1 MSRIIDGR
9 KGFTLIEL
17 LVVIAIIAILASML
31 LPALSKARERGRSAQ
46 CMGNLRQLG
55 LAIQQYCVDSDF
67 IPAVQYKNGE
77 WWYYLLDGYIKGAE
91 RVNGKFNT
99 GASGYDSLLFFAKTA
114 FRCPSDTK
122 PYMTT
127 SSNGGGLS
135 FGMNG
140 FLGNYAGADPR
151 LQAWVKGSQVRYPSL
166 MAVLVET
173 SYYPTTNT
181 WGNGVDPLA
190 VLPNHPGV
198 MENNS
203 NYIVKYH
210 TGATNLLY
218 FDGHVAARRELR
230 KCNMGSEWE
239 KLWMPKGSY

>member
-1 MSRIIDGR
+1 M
-9 KGFTLIEL
+9 
-17 LVVIAIIAILASML
+17 
-31 LPALSKARERGRSAQ
+31 
-46 CMGNLRQLG
+46 
-55 LAIQQYCVDSDF
+55 
-67 IPAVQYKNGE
+67 
-77 WWYYLLDGYIKGAE
+77 DGYIKGAE

-99 GASGYDSLLFFAKTA
+99 GASDYNSLLFFSKTA

-140 FLGNYAGADPR
+140 FLGNCAGADPR

-181 WGNGVDPLA
+181 WGNGKDPLA

-198 MENNS
+198 MENSGAEKYNGRFNLDANVLS
-203 NYIVKYH
+203 WLTIGMQLNGYIQDLGTHEQEYVPDF
-210 TGATNLLY
+210 NLS
-218 FDGHVAARRELR
+218 F
-230 KCNMGSEWE
+230 
-239 KLWMPKGSY
+239 